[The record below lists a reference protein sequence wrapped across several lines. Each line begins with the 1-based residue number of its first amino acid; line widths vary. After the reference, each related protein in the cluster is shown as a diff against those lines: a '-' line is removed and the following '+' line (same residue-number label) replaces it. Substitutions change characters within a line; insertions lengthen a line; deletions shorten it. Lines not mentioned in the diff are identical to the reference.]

1 METLPTLRVA
11 TAVPRAGHF
20 YPSEA
25 STLALGG
32 GTAVPLQLDVQPT
45 NGVVYAAARFDLS
58 ALPARLVPYLP
69 FFESYLESLG
79 TKSYDYKALAHFE
92 KAKTAGVGSDFS
104 VRTGLG
110 ANLPL
115 EAPSLTLSGGALERN
130 AGALC
135 DLFGELSAAGSVRWR
150 GAEDR
155 LAELLQRRAAA
166 LGSGIASAG
175 GSYAARRARAP
186 LTAEGAFTDALG
198 GLPHV
203 ILARRLGSAVGAG
216 GGARDDAL
224 EEVAAA
230 CEAIHA
236 HAFRRA
242 TLLRARAVAQRSA
255 LDGALLPPL
264 EQWAA
269 TLPDA
274 PTPAA
279 EPTLLDAWG
288 GESSGGGG
296 GVARREFI
304 SIPTQTN
311 SVVRTVKT
319 VPYDHAD
326 AAPLVLLSQVLS
338 LGFLHREIRE
348 KGGAYG
354 GGAAANVG
362 GGTFT
367 FSSYRDPNQ
376 AETLRAFDNA
386 VAWAASAGAIG
397 PREVEEAQLQC
408 FKAIDSPVAPRA
420 RGARRFAHPEL
431 GDDERQ
437 AFRERLLDASAADL
451 RRVAA
456 ERLAGGGDGARAAEC
471 IVGNVGGLEVKGWS
485 VMTAELKPL
494 RD

>member
-1 METLPTLRVA
+1 M
-11 TAVPRAGHF
+11 
-20 YPSEA
+20 
-25 STLALGG
+25 
-32 GTAVPLQLDVQPT
+32 QPT

-58 ALPARLVPYLP
+58 GLPARLVPYLP

-135 DLFGELSAAGSVRWR
+135 DLFGALSAAGSVRWR

-175 GSYAARRARAP
+175 GSYAARRAP

-269 TLPDA
+269 TLPTADA
-274 PTPAA
+274 GG

-288 GESSGGGG
+288 GEGGGGGG

-304 SIPTQTN
+304 NIPTQTN

-319 VPYDHAD
+319 VPYDHPD

-338 LGFLHREIRE
+338 LGYLHREIRE
-348 KGGAYG
+348 GRRVRRRRRRQRRRRHLHVLVVPRPQPGG
-354 GGAAANVG
+354 
-362 GGTFT
+362 
-367 FSSYRDPNQ
+367 D
-376 AETLRAFDNA
+376 
-386 VAWAASAGAIG
+386 
-397 PREVEEAQLQC
+397 
-408 FKAIDSPVAPRA
+408 APR
-420 RGARRFAHPEL
+420 L
-431 GDDERQ
+431 
-437 AFRERLLDASAADL
+437 
-451 RRVAA
+451 
-456 ERLAGGGDGARAAEC
+456 
-471 IVGNVGGLEVKGWS
+471 
-485 VMTAELKPL
+485 
-494 RD
+494 